1 MYTGVSEQW
10 AVFKLSRTK
19 LGCFFLFVFGRK
31 TVYPSIYRG
40 ILGYRELCNGRNIDF
55 TLKTHCPTKPLFY
68 FIGVAVRFD

>member
-10 AVFKLSRTK
+10 AVSKLSRTK
-19 LGCFFLFVFGRK
+19 LGCFFSFVFGRK

-55 TLKTHCPTKPLFY
+55 TLKTTARQDRF
-68 FIGVAVRFD
+68 FISLV